1 MSKYSLI
8 LSPPFNTDDSID
20 HIVGYIME
28 NFEYSDTILNYDQI
42 KFKLNI
48 GLLIRSVWVDTEEMT
63 CVVDLELEEDED
75 DYINISKL
83 KSILREEKID
93 NLLND

>member
-8 LSPPFNTDDSID
+8 LSDFFNTDDSID

-28 NFEYSDTILNYDQI
+28 NFEYSDTTLNYDQI